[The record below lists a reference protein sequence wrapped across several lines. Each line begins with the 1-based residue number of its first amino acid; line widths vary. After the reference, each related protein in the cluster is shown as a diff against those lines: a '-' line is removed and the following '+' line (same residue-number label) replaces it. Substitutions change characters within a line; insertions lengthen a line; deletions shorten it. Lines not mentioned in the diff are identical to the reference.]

1 MLVLQNYEWN
11 WKTSGEIDK
20 KNKKLTNNTWSE
32 KVDITTDT
40 AHIEKIIIG
49 YMPMYEN
56 KY

>member
-1 MLVLQNYEWN
+1 MNEIEKLLVRL
-11 WKTSGEIDK
+11 IK